1 VRRTVPPSAEIEAQ
15 IEQLLAVGVGENP
28 RESLSELAKLGAR
41 LIIQR
46 AVEDEFDAWLGRA
59 RYERRPDYQR
69 GLRNYESGLRNGF
82 RARRLQTAEGELEV
96 QIPQVREAAEPFV
109 SRLFP
114 RGTKLLRTEP
124 LRAMVIGAFVR
135 GLSMRDVESLC
146 EQAGLGKLSKSTA
159 ARICSELRERFA
171 AFQRRDLYQ
180 IGLAALFLDATFLA
194 VRPDG
199 PKEGVLVAWGFTE
212 DGERV
217 LLAVM
222 LGMRESHEDWLA
234 LARDLIARGLGAPL
248 LIVADGAPGLI
259 KAIEQ
264 CWPASD
270 RQHCA
275 VHRVRNL
282 LAKLP
287 ERERER
293 IRKAY
298 WQALDDATN
307 QRDGAQRLKALVAE
321 LDRAGYTAAARCL
334 NDDLD
339 ALVVH
344 LRYPTR
350 HRRRW
355 RSTNLLERSL
365 GEVKRRTKV
374 IGRFPGETSC
384 LTLVWAVLDL
394 YITNATNGIRFTEL
408 ERQRLRRLR
417 YQGHEEA
424 APEEVNAA

>member
-1 VRRTVPPSAEIEAQ
+1 VRRTVPPSAEIEDQ
-15 IEQLLAVGVGENP
+15 IDELLAVGVGENP
-28 RESLSELAKLGAR
+28 RESLSGLAKLGAR

-59 RYERRPDYQR
+59 RYERRPEYQR
-69 GLRNYESGLRNGF
+69 GLRNGF
-82 RARRLQTAEGELEV
+82 RPRRMQTGEGELQV
-96 QIPQVREAAEPFV
+96 GIPQVREAAEPFV
-109 SRLFP
+109 SKLFP

-159 ARICSELRERFA
+159 SRICSELRERFEQ
-171 AFQRRDLYQ
+171 FKRRDLYEVH
-180 IGLAALFLDATFLA
+180 LAALFLDAVFLS
-194 VRPDG
+194 VRPQG

-212 DGERV
+212 EGERV

-234 LARDLIARGLGAPL
+234 LGRDLIARGLGAPM

-259 KAIEQ
+259 KAVEQ

-293 IRKAY
+293 VRQAY
-298 WQALDDATN
+298 WQALDEAMN
-307 QRDGAQRLKALVAE
+307 ERDGKQRLKALVGE
-321 LDRAGYTAAARCL
+321 LDKAGYTAAAKCL

-339 ALVVH
+339 ALVVPALPARTPPQVEINQPARAIPRRGQAPH
-344 LRYPTR
+344 QGDRPVPRREQLPHARLVRARPLPHPR
-350 HRRRW
+350 HERHQIHPARAPRFQADEIRGQSTDDPRGGERR
-355 RSTNLLERSL
+355 
-365 GEVKRRTKV
+365 
-374 IGRFPGETSC
+374 
-384 LTLVWAVLDL
+384 
-394 YITNATNGIRFTEL
+394 
-408 ERQRLRRLR
+408 
-417 YQGHEEA
+417 
-424 APEEVNAA
+424 VN

>member
-1 VRRTVPPSAEIEAQ
+1 VRRTVPPSAEIEEQ
-15 IEQLLAVGVGENP
+15 IDRLLAVGVGENP
-28 RESLSELAKLGAR
+28 RESLSELARLGAR

-59 RYERRPDYQR
+59 RYERRPEYQR
-69 GLRNYESGLRNGF
+69 GLANYESGLRNGF
-82 RARRLQTAEGELEV
+82 RSRRLQTAEGELEV
-96 QIPQVREAAEPFV
+96 EIPQVRDAAEPFV
-109 SRLFP
+109 SKLFP

-124 LRAMVIGAFVR
+124 LKAMVIGAFVR

-159 ARICSELRERFA
+159 ARICRELRERFEQ
-171 AFQRRDLYQ
+171 FKRRDLYDVHV
-180 IGLAALFLDATFLA
+180 AALFLDAIFLC

-217 LLAVM
+217 LLSVM
-222 LGMRESHEDWLA
+222 LGMREAHEDWLA
-234 LARDLIARGLGAPL
+234 LGRDLIARGLGAPL
-248 LIVADGAPGLI
+248 MVVADGAPGLI

-287 ERERER
+287 DRERER
-293 IRKAY
+293 VRSTY
-298 WQALDDATN
+298 WQALDDATTE
-307 QRDGAQRLKALVAE
+307 RDAKQRLQALVDQ
-321 LDRAGYTAAARCL
+321 LDGAGYTAAARCL
-334 NDDLD
+334 ADDLD

-394 YITNATNGIRFTEL
+394 YITHATNGVRFTQL
-408 ERQRLRRLR
+408 ERQHLKRLR
-417 YQGHEEA
+417 YQRHEPTV
-424 APEEVNAA
+424 PEEVNAA